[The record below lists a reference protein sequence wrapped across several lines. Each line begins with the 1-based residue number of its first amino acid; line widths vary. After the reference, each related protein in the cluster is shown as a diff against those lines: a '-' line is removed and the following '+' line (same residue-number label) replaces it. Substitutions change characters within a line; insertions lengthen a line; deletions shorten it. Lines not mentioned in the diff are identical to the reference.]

1 MFLRAVNRFQHLVD
15 HLRIPIPEE
24 ELRPLRL
31 KVRFELLVPPRQL
44 SPLHFFHSILLVG
57 PPSAPFVFACWH
69 SKPRFWLLLPVVFA
83 PSLLDT
89 PAPLFRP
96 LHLHHRLLK
105 R

>member
-15 HLRIPIPEE
+15 HLRIPIPEK

-31 KVRFELLVPPRQL
+31 KVRFELLVPTRQL

-69 SKPRFWLLLPVVFA
+69 SKPRFWLLLPVEFA